1 MAFKSLCHSVGLVRQ
16 EKMGSSQRVYV
27 RKTSLDLFKKAR
39 EAPENFCNNSNQQK
53 RKEMLGITHPNQ
65 LQHDKFSALSK
76 FSICTE
82 SEKAERSNKITD
94 YQKLFDVLCVG
105 LIKLKYENTK
115 HY

>member
-1 MAFKSLCHSVGLVRQ
+1 
-16 EKMGSSQRVYV
+16 MGSSQRAYV
-27 RKTSLDLFKKAR
+27 RETSLDLFKKAR
-39 EAPENFCNNSNQQK
+39 EAAENFCNNSNQQK
-53 RKEMLGITHPNQ
+53 QKEMLGITHNQ
-65 LQHDKFSALSK
+65 LKRDKFSALSK

-105 LIKLKYENTK
+105 LKKLKYENTK